1 MADVL
6 VFNESIRLMDI
17 MGALVIVLITAGV
30 SLHKMKSKANQAFFA
45 LVLAQQLSMFLYTH
59 QIFQPRPSKSKQP
72 PFEKY
77 S

>member
-30 SLHKMKSKANQAFFA
+30 SLHKMKSKANQA
-45 LVLAQQLSMFLYTH
+45 
-59 QIFQPRPSKSKQP
+59 
-72 PFEKY
+72 E
-77 S
+77 